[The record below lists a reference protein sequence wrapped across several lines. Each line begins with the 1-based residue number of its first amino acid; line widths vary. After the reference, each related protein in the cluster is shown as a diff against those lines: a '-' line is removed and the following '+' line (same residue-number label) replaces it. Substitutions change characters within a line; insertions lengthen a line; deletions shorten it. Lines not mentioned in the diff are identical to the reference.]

1 MQNKANWM
9 IVDSLDMWGF
19 TNAENVVAMVT
30 FKLNGLTPR
39 RKTAPIW

>member
-1 MQNKANWM
+1 MQNEASCT

-19 TNAENVVAMVT
+19 TNVENV
-30 FKLNGLTPR
+30 LTPR